1 MLYVCAVP
9 LDADV
14 DKSAG
19 TPMYILDIITNCGTR
34 KNIGSSKWGKYR
46 LVFNWS
52 RIWIVE
58 PEEMKYRKIVNIKFH
73 QGETV

>member
-9 LDADV
+9 LNADV
-14 DKSAG
+14 GKSAG
-19 TPMYILDIITNCGTR
+19 TPMYILDIITNR
-34 KNIGSSKWGKYR
+34 SSRRNVSGAKWDKYR

-52 RIWIVE
+52 RIWIIE